1 LHSHNTFVLPWTFS
15 QMLMTLLPSSGRL
28 WWRRIVDGL
37 LGDDHRTHPTR
48 AIVLLVTVVAV
59 IARFVALEAS
69 PPGFAEDEA
78 AISAQIICVRETG
91 ADATGTRWPLFVSVL
106 GGGHTNA
113 PYLYSGLLW
122 TAAVG
127 DSIASF
133 RALAALFGAFTVA
146 GVWFLGLVLWEDRQA
161 AGLCALCAA
170 ISPWAFQLSRV
181 AWDPAIAPC
190 LLTWAIALFL
200 YQGRRP
206 YLAAALAGL
215 LSALALYSYPPLR
228 VQAVLVL
235 PAVLA
240 LSWWRRTVSP
250 EEWLRRIVTSAAVGG
265 VVLVPLLHATIAGT
279 INGRAN
285 TLGIWNRD
293 YMARVGG
300 FSVANVLKVF
310 LANLRSHFDSSY
322 LFLTGDPNLRHAT
335 GRAGQWSWLEILA
348 ALVLPFLFVRRV
360 LSGREKAVLV
370 FASVSY
376 VAGVSAAALTWESN
390 PHALRSVGA
399 YPFLALAAGG
409 VLYCWSRIAPKGR
422 ALVPVVAVLF
432 FSWFAVDYFGP
443 YSRRAEPWFRKP
455 SGVAGG
461 TTLESVVSRRS
472 RYPKLSMLYYQLA
485 DGSRRCG
492 RGNVSPTAPAP

>member
-1 LHSHNTFVLPWTFS
+1 
-15 QMLMTLLPSSGRL
+15 MLMTLLPSSGRL
-28 WWRRIVDGL
+28 WWRRGVDGL
-37 LGDDHRTHPTR
+37 LGDDSRTHSTR
-48 AIVLLVTVVAV
+48 AIVLLITVVAV
-59 IARFVALEAS
+59 VARFVALEAS

-78 AISAQIICVRETG
+78 AISAQIICVRESG

-122 TAAVG
+122 TAAAG
-127 DSIASF
+127 NSIASF
-133 RALAALFGAFTVA
+133 RALAALFGVLTVA
-146 GVWFLGLVLWEDRQA
+146 GVWFLGLVVWEDREA

-190 LLTWAIALFL
+190 LLTWGVALFL

-206 YLAAALAGL
+206 YLGAALAGL
-215 LSALALYSYPPLR
+215 LAALALYSYPPLR

-240 LSWWRRTVSP
+240 LSWSRRNVP
-250 EEWLRRIVTSAAVGG
+250 WEQWLRRTFTSAAVGG
-265 VVLVPLLHATIAGT
+265 IVLVPLLHATIAGS
-279 INGRAN
+279 INARAN

-300 FSVANVLKVF
+300 YSIANVLKVF
-310 LANLRSHFDSSY
+310 LTNVRSHFSSSY

-335 GRAGQWSWLEILA
+335 GRAGQWSWLETLA
-348 ALVLPFLFVRRV
+348 ALVLPFLLVRRV
-360 LSGREKAVLV
+360 LLGREKAVLA
-370 FASVSY
+370 FASVGY
-376 VAGVSAAALTWESN
+376 IAGVSAAALTWDSN

-399 YPFLALAAGG
+399 YPFLAIAAGG
-409 VLYCWSRIAPKGR
+409 VLFCWFRIAQKGR

-443 YSRRAEPWFRKP
+443 YSQRAEPWFRKP
-455 SGVAGG
+455 SGVAGR
-461 TTLESVVSRRS
+461 TALHSVARRRS
-472 RYPKLSMLYYQLA
+472 RYPELSLLYYQLA

-492 RGNVSPTAPAP
+492 RGKVSPATPAP